1 MRKVYFWRRILLKAF
16 KKISLSE
23 KENNFEELIVKIVL
37 LLCSIERLFMIK
49 LTISKL
55 LVLFQ

>member
-1 MRKVYFWRRILLKAF
+1 MRKVYFWRRILLKAV

-49 LTISKL
+49 LTISE
-55 LVLFQ
+55 